1 MPGRFLN
8 FFRPVARVMPEVK
21 APEKRIGFREKLFWT
36 ALVVAVYL
44 IMAEIPLYGAIRG
57 GNDPFYYMR
66 VIFASSKGTLMEL
79 GIQPIV
85 TAGLIIQLL
94 ASSKIIGFDNSN
106 AEDWSLL
113 AGTTKFIS
121 ILMTSFLAIAY
132 IISGNYGDLTFNK
145 QIALFIQIFVAGI
158 VVILLDELLQKG
170 WGFGSGISLFIAAGV
185 AQRIL
190 WDLVC
195 PLGPVEQDGKSL
207 GALIAY
213 VQALLKG
220 DNALNSFVYR
230 SNPDLPT
237 MLGLVA
243 TILVF
248 ATVVFL
254 DNLKIDI
261 PISYAKFKG
270 FGGRYPVK
278 FLYVSNIPVIL
289 VSSLFMDVYFVSQI
303 IWSRFNIDNG
313 NPWLNLLGTFEN
325 NQPSGGLAMYL
336 TSPRN
341 FQQFLENPFRAFVYA
356 GLMIGLCVIFA
367 IIWLGVSG
375 MDPRSVA
382 QQLMDSGMQISG
394 FRRSVGPI
402 QSVLERYIPTVTIL
416 GSIAIGFVASF
427 SDFFGV
433 YGTGMGILL
442 TVGILN
448 QLYQA
453 MAKEQM
459 MDMFPLLGRLFGKT

>member
-1 MPGRFLN
+1 MPGRFLT
-8 FFRPVARVMPEVK
+8 FFRPIARVMPEVK
-21 APEKRIGFREKLFWT
+21 TPEKRIGFRERLFWT
-36 ALVVAVYL
+36 ALVVTVYL
-44 IMAEIPLYGAIRG
+44 IMAEIPIYGAVRG
-57 GNDPFYYMR
+57 GNDPFFYMR
-66 VIFASSKGTLMEL
+66 VIFASSRGTLMEL

-85 TAGLIIQLL
+85 TAGLIMQLL
-94 ASSKIIGFDNSN
+94 ASSKIIGCDNSN
-106 AEDWSLL
+106 AEDRALL
-113 AGTTKFIS
+113 GGATKFFS
-121 ILMTSFLAIAY
+121 ILMTSFLAVAY
-132 IISGNYGDLTFNK
+132 ILSGNYGVLSFSK
-145 QIALFIQIFVAGI
+145 QIAIFIQIFVAGI

-185 AQRIL
+185 AQKIL
-190 WDLVC
+190 WDLVS
-195 PLGPVEQDGKSL
+195 PLPMVGETDKSI
-207 GALIAY
+207 GSIIAY
-213 VQALLKG
+213 IQSLLKG
-220 DNALNSFVYR
+220 ENALNSFVYR
-230 SNPDLPT
+230 LNADAPT
-237 MLGLVA
+237 MLGLIA
-243 TILVF
+243 TIIVF
-248 ATVVFL
+248 TIVVFL

-261 PISYAKFKG
+261 PISYAKFRG

-303 IWSRFNIDNG
+303 VWSRFNIDNS
-313 NPWLNLLGTFEN
+313 NVWLNLLGTFEN
-325 NQPSGGLAMYL
+325 NQPSGGLALYL

-341 FQQFLENPFRAFVYA
+341 FQQFLENPLRAFVYA
-356 GLMIGLCVIFA
+356 GMMIGLCVIFA
-367 IIWLGVSG
+367 VIWLGVSG

-442 TVGILN
+442 TVGILT

-459 MDMFPLLGRLFGKT
+459 MDMFPLVGRLFGKT